1 MEIGD
6 PTFISGD
13 QVVMLVIDGLD
24 FSKFSYIFPERFAI
38 GLASLTSGIVFSYLI
53 ARVCVLLQL
62 LFMVIKWL

>member
-24 FSKFSYIFPERFAI
+24 FSKISYIFPERYTI
-38 GLASLTSGIVFSYLI
+38 GLANLTSGIVFSYLI
-53 ARVCVLLQL
+53 VRSAYFCNYCL
-62 LFMVIKWL
+62 